1 MMNKHDA
8 DGPWG
13 PAAPGRYCL
22 RRCYCGNCPQY
33 VPMSQMVTNTPDV
46 YTVIDRK
53 AILSSTGRRT
63 NLAQFRQ
70 AQRDAGLI

>member
-1 MMNKHDA
+1 
-8 DGPWG
+8 
-13 PAAPGRYCL
+13 
-22 RRCYCGNCPQY
+22 
-33 VPMSQMVTNTPDV
+33 MSQMVTNTPDV

-63 NLAQFRQ
+63 NLAQYRQ